1 MHTPIL
7 RIRPLGNMGNQ
18 MLQYMFA
25 IRVRQLIGDLE
36 ISGYNIEPWALTSAP
51 HTDQGRNSLSFGGH
65 MLDAAHIAS
74 MFRRGI
80 LRDATLGGLG
90 FKLSNYASASHYKDI
105 FNANH
110 VDVEGYGPDAVV
122 INIRGAE
129 ILRGI
134 HPDYGPVPFSYID
147 AVIRNSGARP
157 VFLGQIGDDSY
168 SQLLKTRY
176 PDAEFQ
182 PSRGPLVDFE
192 VLRRSHQVSM
202 SVSTFSWLACWLSNA
217 KIIHYPLA
225 GMFNPVQRPDIDL
238 TPIDD
243 PRYRFYSFE
252 PRAWTGSEADFEAL
266 SNECEHDLL
275 APSRLHALQWEQKK
289 KLRFYRAWRQA
300 KFEFKAKLINR
311 PRIARIKPT
320 GDLKR

>member
-1 MHTPIL
+1 MQTPTL
-7 RIRPLGNMGNQ
+7 RIKPIGNMGNQ

-36 ISGYNIEPWALTSAP
+36 ISGHNIEPWALTSAP
-51 HTDQGRNSLSFGGH
+51 FSDLRRGSLYLGGH
-65 MLDAAHIAS
+65 MLDAAHTAS
-74 MFRRGI
+74 LYRRGI
-80 LRDATLGGLG
+80 LRDATLAGLG
-90 FKLSNYASASHYKDI
+90 FKLSNYASANHYREI

-110 VDVEGYGPDAVV
+110 VDVEGYGADVVV

-168 SQLLKTRY
+168 SQLLKARY

-182 PSRGPLVDFE
+182 PSRGPLADFE
-192 VLRRSHQVSM
+192 ILRRSHQISM
-202 SVSTFSWLACWLSNA
+202 SVSTFSWLACWLSSA

-225 GMFNPVQRPDIDL
+225 GMFNPLQRPDIDL

-243 PRYRFYSFE
+243 PRYKFYSFA
-252 PRAWTGSEADFEAL
+252 PRAWKGSEADFAAL
-266 SNECEHDLL
+266 SSEREHDLL
-275 APSRLHALQWEQKK
+275 PPSRLYAMQWEQKR
-289 KLRFYRAWRQA
+289 KLRFYQAWRQA
-300 KFEFKAKLINR
+300 KLGFKARFITRHLAE
-311 PRIARIKPT
+311 PEP
-320 GDLKR
+320 DLG